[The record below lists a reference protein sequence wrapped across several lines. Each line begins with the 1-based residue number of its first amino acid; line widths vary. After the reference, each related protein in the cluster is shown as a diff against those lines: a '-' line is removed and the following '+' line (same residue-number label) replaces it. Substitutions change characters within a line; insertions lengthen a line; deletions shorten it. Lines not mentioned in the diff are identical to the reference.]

1 MDIQALIKSAGDRF
15 RRLTEEYSPRTKRG
29 RLLARL
35 LKYLVIFLV
44 LYIIVNNLVMPII
57 TRHGSEFPLPKII
70 GMTVPDAKPVLAE
83 AKLGIDITSQEYHAD
98 KPSGTILSQFP
109 VAGTMVKS
117 GRTIRVVISLGQ
129 KDVPVPDVHGFSVRQ
144 ASLNLEGSGFT
155 VGQIQWTSVDSLPE
169 KVVVFSYPAAG
180 TMVSYGSAIN
190 LMVNRGMS
198 QQTVLVPKLVG
209 LSLTDATKKLEDA
222 GLKVGLVTRTVDEN
236 YLPETV
242 LTQSEEPGAELLPG
256 EAVDLTV
263 SNTD

>member
-1 MDIQALIKSAGDRF
+1 MDIRERFKSAVERF
-15 RRLTEEYSPRTKRG
+15 RRLTDEYSPRTKRG
-29 RLLARL
+29 RLLANL
-35 LKYLVIFLV
+35 AKYLAVFLF
-44 LYIIVNNLVMPII
+44 LLIIVNSIVMPII
-57 TRHGSEFPLPKII
+57 TRHGSEFSLPNII

-83 AKLGIDITSQEYHAD
+83 AKLAIDITSQEYHAD

-109 VAGTMVKS
+109 VPGTMVKS
-117 GRTIRVVISLGQ
+117 GRTIRVVTSLGQ
-129 KDVPVPDVHGFSVRQ
+129 KDVTVPDIHGFSIRQ
-144 ASLNLEGSGFT
+144 ATLNLEQAGFII
-155 VGQIQWTSVDSLPE
+155 GQIQWTAVDSLPE

-198 QQTVLVPKLVG
+198 SQTVLVPKLVG
-209 LSLTDATKKLEDA
+209 LSLTDATKALEDA

-242 LTQSEEPGAELLPG
+242 LSQSEEPGAELLPG